1 MMAAGAYPEP
11 FAKLLDSVGTPAL
24 LTDLGRFLLMSFGV
38 DAISIHEVDERRRSV
53 VMLAQVY
60 ADEKLAPVLR
70 PRLEAR
76 LLTEVEHRVSQ
87 GEPWISASRVDNA
100 LSESPDAQTRRSS
113 VNALL
118 AREGSTSVLLSL
130 TRAASER
137 MMNQNDRQRVGQALP
152 FLRSL
157 WRAHTRSLGFESERN
172 AIFEAVSYRGIGAIT
187 LDAAATAISVNRR
200 AAELMTAT
208 GALRLSHAGLYSTD
222 PAQMAELRAAF
233 EAIFAE
239 LRQGRRASSRA
250 LVFANAESGRSLN
263 VHLCPIPVG
272 MPHSGLRSP
281 VVVALVSDPQTDI
294 RPQVRESARSFG
306 LTVVETE
313 LVCHLVQGTSL
324 EEIATALRVSS
335 HTVRKYLQ
343 QVFAKTGT
351 GRQADL
357 ILLLIGGAP
366 IDRALADRASTGKLF
381 SRSSQITTRTRAAR
395 NVSAVRGDEDAS

>member
-187 LDAAATAISVNRR
+187 LDAAATAISVNRC